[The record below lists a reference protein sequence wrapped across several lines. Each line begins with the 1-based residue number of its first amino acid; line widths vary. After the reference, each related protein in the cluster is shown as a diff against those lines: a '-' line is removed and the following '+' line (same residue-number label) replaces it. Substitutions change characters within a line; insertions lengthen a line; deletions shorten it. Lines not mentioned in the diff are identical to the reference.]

1 MPFLVRSIIRSK
13 WGQPD
18 VKNTDDAGAD
28 AITRCLKTTGN
39 TLSVWRIESTE
50 DLDVAVL
57 AFVSTNERLDKLDFV
72 LLDEQQVIEAG
83 IKIDAEVL
91 GDSPVVSLN
100 ETHRNLADLGYAAL
114 GRIKDLI
121 IEVLRKDGEVR
132 YRPPQL
138 SKILKEAI
146 QNGLVKSD
154 DLKEKVREQL
164 DAA

>member
-18 VKNTDDAGAD
+18 VKATDDPGAD

-39 TLSVWRIESTE
+39 TLSVWRIESADE
-50 DLDVAVL
+50 LDVAVL

-72 LLDEQQVIEAG
+72 LLDEQRVIEAG
-83 IKIDAEVL
+83 IEIDDNVL
-91 GDSPVVSLN
+91 GDSPIASLN
-100 ETHRNLADLGYAAL
+100 ETHRNLTNLGYTAL
-114 GRIKDLI
+114 GKIKDLI
-121 IEVLRKDGEVR
+121 IEVLRKDEEVR

-138 SKILKEAI
+138 STILKKAI
-146 QNGLVKSD
+146 ENGSVKSD

-164 DAA
+164 EAA